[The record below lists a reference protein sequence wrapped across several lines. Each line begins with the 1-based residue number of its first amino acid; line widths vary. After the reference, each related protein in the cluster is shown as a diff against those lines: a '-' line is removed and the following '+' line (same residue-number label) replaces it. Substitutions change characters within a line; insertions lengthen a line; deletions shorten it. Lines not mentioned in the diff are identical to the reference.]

1 MDFDPYRYDFEK
13 YFEKL
18 IKRKK
23 ALNRKQTNK
32 QKDKKDIL
40 LLDFVM
46 ENLQDIKS
54 TKLLFLYKSILSLF
68 MTLTLFLSL
77 FLKKSFFRKIENGKR

>member
-1 MDFDPYRYDFEK
+1 MIDVNIFFWKVEEKCMDFDPYRYDFEK

-46 ENLQDIKS
+46 ENL
-54 TKLLFLYKSILSLF
+54 
-68 MTLTLFLSL
+68 
-77 FLKKSFFRKIENGKR
+77 

>member
-23 ALNRKQTNK
+23 ALDRKQTNK
-32 QKDKKDIL
+32 QKDKKNIL

-46 ENLQDIKS
+46 ENL
-54 TKLLFLYKSILSLF
+54 
-68 MTLTLFLSL
+68 
-77 FLKKSFFRKIENGKR
+77 

>member
-77 FLKKSFFRKIENGKR
+77 FLKKSFVRKIENGKR